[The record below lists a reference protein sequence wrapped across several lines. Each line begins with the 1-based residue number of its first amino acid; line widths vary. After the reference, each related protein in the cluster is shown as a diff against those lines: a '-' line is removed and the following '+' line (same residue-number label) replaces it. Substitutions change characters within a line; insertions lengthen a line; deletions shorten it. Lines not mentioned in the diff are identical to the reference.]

1 VGAAL
6 AASDDLIGALLAGK
20 SLTERD
26 NSEGEHDQRTMRRW
40 VALLAQADD
49 ESRRIVLLEAE
60 ARLRRL
66 ALTCETS
73 ASPQSSGHSS
83 TVERAIRLIAKR
95 FMEPLSVPTLASELG
110 LHPNYLSALF
120 RRETG
125 QTLSR
130 YLTEYRL
137 AHACALL
144 VGTGGKI
151 IDIAYAAGFGS
162 VSQFHTMFHRYRG
175 CSPRHYRLSHRPPP
189 VASAR

>member
-1 VGAAL
+1 
-6 AASDDLIGALLAGK
+6 LLAGK

-26 NSEGEHDQRTMRRW
+26 DSEGEHDQRAMRRW
-40 VALLAQADD
+40 VTLLAQPDD

-66 ALTCETS
+66 ARACDSSGT
-73 ASPQSSGHSS
+73 PQPSGHSS
-83 TVERAIRLIAKR
+83 TVERAIQLIAKQ
-95 FMEPLSVPTLASELG
+95 FMDPLSVPTLAEELG

-144 VGTGGKI
+144 VGSSSKI
-151 IDIAYAAGFGS
+151 IDVAYAAGFGS

-175 CSPRHYRLSHRPPP
+175 CSPRQYRLSHRPAVP
-189 VASAR
+189 AR